1 MLLKEYWFRELY
13 LGLKVTAS
21 FDRSESYTRVIDGQ
35 VRCITRNQA
44 TEPAGHLERAVYHS
58 VCAGMDDPSVYHSL
72 RRESIKNASS
82 ASAIG
87 VQSVRPTWFEDIA
100 APKDTTPQPNQD
112 PQGQQP
118 QPLHGLK
125 LVIKEEVLPMKDQ
138 PEFPS
143 LELLFF
149 SVQRLHGFRQV
160 VQHVWEHVA
169 IRINWLIKSRK
180 GHCCSGRKSKL
191 VEDRYIVLCTVT
203 LIKNPIAWTAGCQRP
218 ISTWHVEV

>member
-1 MLLKEYWFRELY
+1 MVTKNLSTTVY
-13 LGLKVTAS
+13 LQ
-21 FDRSESYTRVIDGQ
+21 VIWNVQ
-35 VRCITRNQA
+35 FITVFV
-44 TEPAGHLERAVYHS
+44 PAW
-58 VCAGMDDPSVYHSL
+58 MIPPVYHSL

-100 APKDTTPQPNQD
+100 VPKDTTPQPNQD

-143 LELLFF
+143 LELLAARGLLAPDTWKCKRAQVSLKATIDVPMLGTIIEQNGDGLLDFF
-149 SVQRLHGFRQV
+149 PSNAFMASARSFKMGMDSLRTPT
-160 VQHVWEHVA
+160 
-169 IRINWLIKSRK
+169 
-180 GHCCSGRKSKL
+180 C
-191 VEDRYIVLCTVT
+191 
-203 LIKNPIAWTAGCQRP
+203 P
-218 ISTWHVEV
+218 